1 MSCCSGDDDDE
12 QRHNPTHV
20 RGCTDIFWLCCFII
34 FWFLMVIKFLSKKKC
49 ILKLYVHNIKNINC
63 YNNIKCYLLGN
74 YI

>member
-34 FWFLMVIKFLSKKKC
+34 FWFLMVIKFLIKKKS
-49 ILKLYVHNIKNINC
+49 ILKLYVYNIK
-63 YNNIKCYLLGN
+63 NNIKCYLLRN
-74 YI
+74 CILYNKI

>member
-20 RGCTDIFWLCCFII
+20 RGCTDIFWFCCFII
-34 FWFLMVIKFLSKKKC
+34 FWFLMVIKFLTKKK
-49 ILKLYVHNIKNINC
+49 
-63 YNNIKCYLLGN
+63 

>member
-34 FWFLMVIKFLSKKKC
+34 FWFLMVIKFLKKKS
-49 ILKLYVHNIKNINC
+49 ILKLYVYNIK
-63 YNNIKCYLLGN
+63 NNIKCYLLRN
-74 YI
+74 CILYNKI